1 MDMGNKTPKNWD
13 TQKIAKV
20 FCLGIFC
27 FVCGFFG
34 GVVGDYS
41 QLGEKSNS
49 NSTASI
55 VEPSIDDNQEGS
67 NNTVPDT
74 NDGNSNSEN
83 NNTFGNNDNDS
94 SSSDENTDEDKAALG
109 ITVRTISN
117 TEGYTDGVYIAAIS
131 DLSNADEAGLKVG
144 DRIIS
149 ADGNEISQTTDL
161 SNYVQSKQIG
171 DTITLVAERDGEQIT
186 AEVTLVSYQRA
197 KAQSSSQKA

>member
-1 MDMGNKTPKNWD
+1 MFIHCSHFVIMIHDVKEVIKMDMGNKTPKNWD

-94 SSSDENTDEDKAALG
+94 SSSDEDADEDEDKAALG

-117 TEGYTDGVYIAAIS
+117 TETGQMQ
-131 DLSNADEAGLKVG
+131 LEAGVRRGIPKK
-144 DRIIS
+144 S
-149 ADGNEISQTTDL
+149 E
-161 SNYVQSKQIG
+161 
-171 DTITLVAERDGEQIT
+171 
-186 AEVTLVSYQRA
+186 
-197 KAQSSSQKA
+197 